1 MNELTRRAERAVTW
15 LATQPGDYD
24 PTSGRGPDWGK
35 AAPIGLLIILLLG
48 VALFFL
54 IRSMNKN
61 LRRVPASF
69 DAPEPTA
76 AGTAT
81 DVPPDATTTGGP
93 AGSTDSSVA
102 ASGPAATF
110 GPATGPARED
120 HPPTR

>member
-1 MNELTRRAERAVTW
+1 MNPLTGAAQRAVSW

-24 PTSGRGPDWGK
+24 PSSGRGPDWGK

-69 DAPEPTA
+69 DTPESPAAPTGSGAPVTDGPEAPI
-76 AGTAT
+76 AT
-81 DVPPDATTTGGP
+81 SSTTTG
-93 AGSTDSSVA
+93 S
-102 ASGPAATF
+102 
-110 GPATGPARED
+110 TGPED
-120 HPPTR
+120 PPTTR